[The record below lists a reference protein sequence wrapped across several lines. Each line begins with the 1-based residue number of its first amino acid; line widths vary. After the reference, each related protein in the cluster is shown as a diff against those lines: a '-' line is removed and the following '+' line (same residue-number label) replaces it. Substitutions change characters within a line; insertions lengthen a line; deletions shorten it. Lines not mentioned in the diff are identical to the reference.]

1 MEDLQRSGEL
11 VQRKLLRLWDNIL
24 NKALANEF
32 LSKLRWISKVKYK
45 LMYTRKIKTVHALE
59 PADFSCRALFYFVK
73 CYRPKL
79 IGIRTSEGFRKFSE
93 LKQWWSCLVKTHLD
107 FSDSHFDWFF
117 LQCVAVAMVTRQ
129 RFRSH
134 CQPAQTKK
142 LIHLTQ
148 HTNILWQMSL
158 VVIIQIFGLSL
169 RGK

>member
-1 MEDLQRSGEL
+1 MERNVRRQYGRSPLDYKYWNIKFQNAGGIEDLQRPGEL
-11 VQRKLLRLWDNIL
+11 VQRKLLRLWDHIL

-32 LSKLRWISKVKYK
+32 LPKLRWFSKVKYK

-93 LKQWWSCLVKTHLD
+93 LKQWWSGLVKTHLD

-117 LQCVAVAMVTRQ
+117 LQCVAVAIWW
-129 RFRSH
+129 
-134 CQPAQTKK
+134 PANGPK
-142 LIHLTQ
+142 LL
-148 HTNILWQMSL
+148 
-158 VVIIQIFGLSL
+158 
-169 RGK
+169 